1 MYVEKTNTSD
11 LGAWVLNVKWR
22 DELKAGNNESRKVSY
37 DVEVY
42 YTEQMWPV
50 HSVS

>member
-11 LGAWVLNVKWR
+11 FGAWVLNVEWR

-37 DVEVY
+37 DMEVL
-42 YTEQMWPV
+42 YTENMTTV